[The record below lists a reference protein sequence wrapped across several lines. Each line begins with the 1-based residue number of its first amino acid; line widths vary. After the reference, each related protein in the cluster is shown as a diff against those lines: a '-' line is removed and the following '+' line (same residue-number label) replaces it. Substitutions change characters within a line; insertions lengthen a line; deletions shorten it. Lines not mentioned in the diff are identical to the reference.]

1 MKELWY
7 RIWSYVGHQFRSW
20 NTGGEG
26 IHSPYLFYLVR
37 MLIYDENR
45 FYCWRDIEARRRK
58 ILASKQMVEVT
69 DYGTGNQTDNHR
81 CIADIARTSLE
92 RPRVAQ
98 ILFRLVSYLGH
109 VQQRPLRIVELG
121 TSLGITTAYLAM
133 PDSRNHVETYEG
145 SSALLDIA
153 QEGWE
158 ELGIHNIDVIEG
170 NIDDTLLLGARNT
183 HARESI
189 DVAYIDANHTK
200 QATLRYFDHLAKS
213 KRSSSI
219 FVLDD
224 IHHSR
229 EMAEAWRQICQRE
242 DVTTT
247 MDLYHIGLVFFD
259 KQYLKRHYKLRI

>member
-1 MKELWY
+1 MQIYY
-7 RIWSYVGHQFRSW
+7 RFFCVFVHFFAKCSFQIIFLCFASFSHFCGF
-20 NTGGEG
+20 
-26 IHSPYLFYLVR
+26 SPFLTSIKRAKTNRKSLSLLTYLV
-37 MLIYDENR
+37 
-45 FYCWRDIEARRRK
+45 
-58 ILASKQMVEVT
+58 
-69 DYGTGNQTDNHR
+69 
-81 CIADIARTSLE
+81 
-92 RPRVAQ
+92 
-98 ILFRLVSYLGH
+98 
-109 VQQRPLRIVELG
+109 
-121 TSLGITTAYLAM
+121 
-133 PDSRNHVETYEG
+133 
-145 SSALLDIA
+145 
-153 QEGWE
+153 
-158 ELGIHNIDVIEG
+158 
-170 NIDDTLLLGARNT
+170 TLLLGARDT